1 MFMVQVG
8 ALGAMAGSAFVVSDT
23 LAPSHAGRTHPV
35 PKPGALGS
43 VRKAHVWYMSYLRET
58 QWRYIYMYTL
68 YVAVV

>member
-43 VRKAHVWYMSYLRET
+43 VRKAHVWNMSYLRDSVEV
-58 QWRYIYMYTL
+58 YIYVYL
-68 YVAVV
+68 FVKI